1 MKWQT
6 SSLVGQSASLLQCNM
21 QAYFYKDILFWSYK
35 LEINLSIV
43 SKKLGFTLDQC
54 SVQFLYYFSIIISSL
69 SLLIFLV
76 FSLCLKD
83 HIINWLLTIKD
94 RRPFFDLYRS
104 RKSKQFVIITIST
117 LLTHITQINRIFLN
131 IYVLHIY
138 TIHIYCMILLCLL
151 HEYIM

>member
-1 MKWQT
+1 M
-6 SSLVGQSASLLQCNM
+6 CN
-21 QAYFYKDILFWSYK
+21 FCTIF
-35 LEINLSIV
+35 LS
-43 SKKLGFTLDQC
+43 
-54 SVQFLYYFSIIISSL
+54 SSL

-117 LLTHITQINRIFLN
+117 LLTHTTQINRIFLN

-151 HEYIM
+151 HEYIMWLCKMLAKLINHLNTKVIFLELD